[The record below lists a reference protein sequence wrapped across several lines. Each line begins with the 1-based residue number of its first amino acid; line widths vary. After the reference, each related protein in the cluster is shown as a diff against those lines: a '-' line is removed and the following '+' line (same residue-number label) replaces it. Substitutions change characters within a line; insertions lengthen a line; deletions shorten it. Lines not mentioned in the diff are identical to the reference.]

1 MTDDDTRMDLSALD
15 PVRDPTRLER
25 SASVIAARV
34 APSLRRRRE
43 RPPVMWLELA
53 QWRAPILAAAGLV
66 AVVSIVV
73 MSSPRSTSIAV
84 TSDSPGTLAEAAGV
98 PATVASWVE
107 SGTPP
112 SNDALLG
119 VQETP

>member
-1 MTDDDTRMDLSALD
+1 MTDEPRIDLSALD
-15 PVRDPTRLER
+15 LARDPTRLER
-25 SASVIAARV
+25 SACAIAARV

-53 QWRAPILAAAGLV
+53 QWRRPVLAAAALV

-73 MSSPRSTSIAV
+73 MSSPRSASVAV
-84 TSDSPGTLAEAAGV
+84 VGDSPGTLAEAAGV

-107 SGTPP
+107 NGTLP

>member
-1 MTDDDTRMDLSALD
+1 MTDEPRIDLSALD
-15 PVRDPTRLER
+15 PDRDSTRLER
-25 SASVIAARV
+25 SAGAIAVRV

-53 QWRAPILAAAGLV
+53 QWRTPILAAAGLL

-84 TSDSPGTLAEAAGV
+84 TSDGPGTLAEAAGV

-107 SGTPP
+107 NGTLP